1 MYATNDA
8 LNKGTINSQNYNS
21 FDAPE
26 NNFEVKRVINHIN
39 DQKRVQAQRPR
50 HSYLESANLQINSES
65 RSMQFYLNREKI
77 SEPLNTSKNEIIPIN
92 NDWQKKE
99 IIPTLSNGLDL
110 ILKNPGIFPVES
122 INHYNSGK
130 LGDFFTRLPQYSQ
143 INEECIS
150 PYYSPG

>member
-1 MYATNDA
+1 
-8 LNKGTINSQNYNS
+8 
-21 FDAPE
+21 
-26 NNFEVKRVINHIN
+26 
-39 DQKRVQAQRPR
+39 
-50 HSYLESANLQINSES
+50 
-65 RSMQFYLNREKI
+65 MQFYLNREKI

-130 LGDFFTRLPQYSQ
+130 LGDFFTRLPQYS
-143 INEECIS
+143 
-150 PYYSPG
+150 